1 MWNIKITTVWFPDKL
16 NFVSSEYKI
25 SSPPPL
31 KSSKDN
37 WQESKHNPVNH
48 IRRDDGACGQA
59 AESTPTYICCW
70 RNGTKAHA
78 GVHCWADLNMVGSVV
93 SWSYWA
99 HCLTELSC
107 WRTAPP
113 PPPLICVSVYM
124 CLCIK
129 LFFFFSFPYWWTS
142 LQPEKAARWGLRC
155 SPHLHQCFWAST
167 ICGTPMY
174 IGTVL
179 VGLVGI
185 GTYLQPCYWMIL
197 GTGSSKPCFTLA
209 YLPL

>member
-25 SSPPPL
+25 SSPPLL

-37 WQESKHNPVNH
+37 WRESKHNPVNH

-107 WRTAPP
+107 WRT
-113 PPPLICVSVYM
+113 PPPLICMSVYM

-129 LFFFFSFPYWWTS
+129 LFFFFLS
-142 LQPEKAARWGLRC
+142 LTDGLR
-155 SPHLHQCFWAST
+155 SSQRRQQGEALGALHTYISAFEHLRSVEHLC
-167 ICGTPMY
+167 I
-174 IGTVL
+174 
-179 VGLVGI
+179 
-185 GTYLQPCYWMIL
+185 
-197 GTGSSKPCFTLA
+197 
-209 YLPL
+209 